1 MDDHSSRR
9 TVACTLQQPTR
20 VVFSGTGRSSP
31 LIWPC
36 SSWGLPCRHRY
47 RQRGAL
53 LPHLFTLARSDA
65 NAGRRRCFF
74 CGTFRHAA
82 VNPTLRCAQ
91 ALPGSPPFGA
101 RTFLEQTSFAGP
113 VSRSSSRHP
122 SPPRTYSASPIR
134 VSSITAHSMPVR
146 TRAHDPSLTATCRLT
161 ATSARGD
168 AACQHIHTTPSVS
181 AMRYRCP

>member
-20 VVFSGTGRSSP
+20 VVFVGTGRSSP

-36 SSWGLPCRHRY
+36 SSWGLPCRHRC

-65 NAGRRRCFF
+65 NVGRRRCVF

-82 VNPTLRCAQ
+82 VNPTLPCAQ

-101 RTFLEQTSFAGP
+101 RTFLEQTSLAGP
-113 VSRSSSRHP
+113 VSRSSGRHP
-122 SPPRTYSASPIR
+122 SPPRTYSAASLR
-134 VSSITAHSMPVR
+134 VSSIPAHSMPMHASVHD
-146 TRAHDPSLTATCRLT
+146 RALTAVRNLPS
-161 ATSARGD
+161 TSARGD
-168 AACQHIHTTPSVS
+168 AAWPNIRTTSSDS
-181 AMRYRCP
+181 ATRFRFR

>member
-9 TVACTLQQPTR
+9 TVTCTLQQPTR
-20 VVFSGTGRSSP
+20 GVFVGTGRPSP

-47 RQRGAL
+47 RRRGAL

-65 NAGRRRCFF
+65 NVGRRRCIF

-82 VNPTLRCAQ
+82 AIKPLPCAQ

-101 RTFLEQTSFAGP
+101 RTFLEQTFLAEP
-113 VSRSSSRHP
+113 VSRSSGR
-122 SPPRTYSASPIR
+122 RASPAAER
-134 VSSITAHSMPVR
+134 SSITWQA
-146 TRAHDPSLTATCRLT
+146 
-161 ATSARGD
+161 
-168 AACQHIHTTPSVS
+168 AACALRDASLPESGCARRGAEGATGCVDVVTRTGVS
-181 AMRYRCP
+181 RAP